1 MSYLNKIFE
10 INKIILLFKI
20 LINNNSKLF
29 NYLLKFFFETK

>member
-10 INKIILLFKI
+10 INKILKLFKI

-29 NYLLKFFFETK
+29 NSYLNEIFI